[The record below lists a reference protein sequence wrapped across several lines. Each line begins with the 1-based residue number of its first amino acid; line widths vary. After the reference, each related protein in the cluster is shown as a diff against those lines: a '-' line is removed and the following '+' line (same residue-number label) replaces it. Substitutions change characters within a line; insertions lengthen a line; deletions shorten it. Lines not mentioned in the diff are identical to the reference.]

1 MIKIK
6 EENIYYRIADYAKEK
21 CVTYECVRKWI
32 KQGKLKTT
40 IISNTTFVVE
50 PKTESKND

>member
-1 MIKIK
+1 MTKIK

-21 CVTYECVRKWI
+21 GVTYECVRKWI

-50 PKTESKND
+50 TKTES

>member
-6 EENIYYRIADYAKEK
+6 EENNYYRIADYAKEK
-21 CVTYECVRKWI
+21 GVTYECVRKWI

-50 PKTESKND
+50 TKTESKND